1 MSRQHRLAC
10 RLRRDHS
17 GVAAIEFALILPLM
31 VLMMVGMV
39 EVFGLVQ
46 AYGKALSAAQVVS
59 DLTSRADSQTT
70 ASMNAIAT
78 GAQRVMDP
86 LPSGADR
93 LGIRVASVGIS
104 SGGAAVTLWNYSWGG
119 AAATIVPGDAVG
131 LAARGESVIMVTLRY
146 THPPFLQ
153 AILGTVSMNH
163 SVVSRPRLV
172 RLIPFNGSTGTLP

>member
-1 MSRQHRLAC
+1 MSPAARMLA
-10 RLRRDHS
+10 RLRRDRA
-17 GVAAIEFALILPLM
+17 GIAATEFALILPVM
-31 VLMMVGMV
+31 VLMLVGMA

-59 DLTSRADSQTT
+59 DLTSRADSQST
-70 ASMNAIAT
+70 ASMNGIVT
-78 GAQRVMDP
+78 GAQRVLDP

-104 SGGAAVTLWNYSWGG
+104 SAGQPVQLWTYSWGG
-119 AAATIVPGDAVG
+119 AAPAVAIGDAAG
-131 LAARGESVIMVTLRY
+131 LAPNGQSVIMVTLRY
-146 THPPFLQ
+146 THPPLLQ
-153 AILGTVSMNH
+153 AILGSLSLNH